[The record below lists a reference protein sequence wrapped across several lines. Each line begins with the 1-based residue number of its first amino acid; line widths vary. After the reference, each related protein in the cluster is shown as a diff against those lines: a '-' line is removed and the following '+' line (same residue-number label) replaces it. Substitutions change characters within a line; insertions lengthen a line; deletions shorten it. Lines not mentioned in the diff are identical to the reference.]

1 MVPTLEAFA
10 IIVSLSK
17 KVEVDEEAFK
27 LNTVAFGVKMVTFL
41 MLPPVVPSKRVPDVL
56 EIMSSLAS
64 RPCM

>member
-1 MVPTLEAFA
+1 MVPTLAAFA

-17 KVEVDEEAFK
+17 KVAVDAEAFR
-27 LNTVAFGVKMVTFL
+27 LNTVVFGAKMVTFL
-41 MLPPVVPSKRVPDVL
+41 ILPPVVPSKRIPDDL